1 MILDNS
7 GLWWARAEKVLAGG
21 PATLSKHPDRY
32 ARGITPIFLERGM
45 GGHVWDVDNRE
56 YIDTVAG
63 LGPIL
68 LGYHHPDVDMA
79 VRQQL
84 RDGPIFSLPHPLEVE
99 VAEHLCEVIPS
110 AEMVRFAKNGM
121 DVTNAAVRL
130 ARFMTGRKH
139 VLCSGYHGGADF
151 YMAST
156 DKAGGILPEIGRY
169 THQFT
174 FGHSGAFQRLV
185 QQHTQDLG
193 DSEIAAIMLEIPPRP
208 WGEPLDIARAFL
220 EEVQNT
226 CRLIG
231 AVFILDEV
239 VTGFREA
246 LGGAQS
252 IYALAPDLTCL
263 SKGMANG
270 FPISALVG
278 KRELMR
284 GFDGGQVFFS
294 TTFGGDAIGLAA
306 AHATLQVLRRTDA
319 LETLHA
325 RGQMIGA
332 NLAEAIKYHDVP
344 CDLLGNSARMTLKFR
359 DLADVS
365 GAAMKTLFLQETI
378 KKSVIFGGPL
388 FPMSM
393 HTEDDAHYIIEAA
406 DHGFRIIRQAL
417 MSGDFMRHLECP
429 VIEDVFAARYPGN
442 REPRRQRP
450 LLSDAV
456 PDDQIKMEDPP
467 EG

>member
-1 MILDNS
+1 MELSQSQN
-7 GLWWARAEKVLAGG
+7 WWTRGERVLAGG
-21 PATLSKHPDRY
+21 PATLSKHPSRF
-32 ARGITPIFLERGM
+32 AQGMTPIFLERGM
-45 GGHVWDVDNRE
+45 GGHVWDVDGQE
-56 YIDTVAG
+56 YIDTIAG

-79 VRQQL
+79 IRQQL

-99 VAEHLCEVIPS
+99 VAEELCEVFPS
-110 AEMVRFAKNGM
+110 AEQVRFAKNGA
-121 DVTNAAVRL
+121 DVTQSAVRL
-130 ARFMTGRKH
+130 ARYMTGRKH
-139 VLCSGYHGGADF
+139 ILASGYHGMGDW

-156 DKAGGILPEIGRY
+156 DKAGGILPEVARY

-174 FGHSGAFQRLV
+174 FGQSGAFQRLV

-193 DSEIAAIMLEIPPRP
+193 DSDIAAIILEVPPRP
-208 WGEPLDIARAFL
+208 WGEPLDIARGFL

-252 IYALAPDLTCL
+252 IYGLVPDLTCF

-284 GFDGGQVFFS
+284 GFDGGQVFLS

-306 AHATLQVLRRTDA
+306 AHATIQVLRRTDA
-319 LETLHA
+319 LEMLHA
-325 RGQMIGA
+325 RGQMIGQGI
-332 NLAEAIKYHDVP
+332 AEAIKYHDVP
-344 CDLLGNSARMTLKFR
+344 CDLLGNSSRMTLKFR

-365 GAAMKTLFLQETI
+365 GAAMKTLWLQETI
-378 KKSVIFGGPL
+378 KKNVIYGGPI
-388 FPMSM
+388 FSMSL
-393 HTEDDAHYIIEAA
+393 HTEEDAHRIVEAA
-406 DHGFRIIRQAL
+406 DHGFRMVRQAL
-417 MSGDFMRHLECP
+417 MSGDFARHLECS
-429 VIEDVFAARYPGN
+429 VIEDIFGQRYQPVRN
-442 REPRRQRP
+442 P
-450 LLSDAV
+450 V
-456 PDDQIKMEDPP
+456 
-467 EG
+467 